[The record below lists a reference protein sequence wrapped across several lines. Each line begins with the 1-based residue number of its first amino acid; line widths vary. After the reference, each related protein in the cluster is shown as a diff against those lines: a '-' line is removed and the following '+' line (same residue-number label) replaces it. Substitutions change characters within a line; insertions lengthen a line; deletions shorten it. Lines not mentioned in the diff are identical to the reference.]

1 MIFFLGD
8 SVNREEI
15 ENLEKRNQFIRL
27 IMLFV
32 AVVTL
37 LVFVIYHF
45 FIEDDYSNN
54 VSNIKFH
61 NGAIKDNAPRES
73 LKKYYN
79 KYEV

>member
-15 ENLEKRNQFIRL
+15 EILEKRNQFIRL

-32 AVVTL
+32 AIVTL

-54 VSNIKFH
+54 VSNIKFQ

-73 LKKYYN
+73 LKKIL
-79 KYEV
+79 